1 MLELFLNILME
12 SKQGLVEYTY
22 SDSFLYLL

>member
-22 SDSFLYLL
+22 SDLFLFLL